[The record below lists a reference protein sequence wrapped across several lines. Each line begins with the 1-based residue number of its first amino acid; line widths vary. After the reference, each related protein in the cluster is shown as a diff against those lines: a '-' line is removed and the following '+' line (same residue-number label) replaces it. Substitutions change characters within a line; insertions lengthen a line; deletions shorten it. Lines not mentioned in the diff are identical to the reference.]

1 MGKRAEK
8 NWKTTRKFH
17 KAKHSYT
24 QGMLTITKYAF
35 IAIAIILAIL
45 ALNFG
50 RSKIILTGSQN
61 VSLAFYRYT
70 IAESDI
76 TAEYPSNVLA
86 RITPTSA
93 ETTLMQNTGLIM
105 QYKIDYTAA
114 NLADV
119 GWTAYDSNN
128 QPAILDDCT
137 ISCRYYG
144 AAQTSGGVEFTGPET
159 TKQVKMRKI
168 ITLDGTT
175 LILTKAGTADTT
187 DSFVKAGDYYGQVV
201 DYSDGNTSL
210 TYRLFYVDF
219 DDLDSSGNYDGIGK
233 YGDTVGTM
241 YLMADYDESLTR
253 KLSDFS
259 SGYTSSSNTKVE
271 EMNPL
276 WAAERAKTESNTPI
290 WNENEKAVAYLC
302 DTTQW
307 TTYVNQNKANYAIGG
322 ASVEMYI
329 DSYNQWGIDT
339 QTLGYEYVVNGSVYG
354 YKYIV
359 DESSS
364 AYYTAVNSLEL
375 NEMYTNNKSGYW
387 WLTSPIPSSSE
398 HLCGVHG
405 EACCLERLNYKWEY
419 NVRPLVSLKNTTI
432 PQITNYVEFQGTNT
446 KTPVRYYPTLAEA
459 TAGATSGNTI
469 AALNDT
475 TETTAPTLA
484 AGKTAIIDL
493 NDKTITLDNLTLTN
507 NGTLNITGAG
517 TLTGYGAHTIENRGI
532 FTKNGT
538 STVSN
543 TSTNYCT
550 LINKGTATINDGTIT
565 ANHVA
570 ISENGNVTLNITGG
584 TVSGN
589 YGIYDNDT
597 GAINITGGEV
607 IGTNNLGIRLHTST
621 LTVSGDNTRIT
632 GTHAITVDD
641 GGNAII
647 TGGTITG
654 TTGWGVAF
662 NSKKTL
668 TIGDNSNAVNTTMPS
683 ITGVYGVYA
692 M

>member
-144 AAQTSGGVEFTGPET
+144 AAQTSGGVAFTGPET
-159 TKQVKMRKI
+159 TKQVKMPKI
-168 ITLDGTT
+168 KTLDGTT

-329 DSYNQWGIDT
+329 DSYNQWGKGT
-339 QTLGYEYVVNGSVYG
+339 YKLGYGYQTTNTPGYVYKVNGTMQNNG
-354 YKYIV
+354 FGT
-359 DESSS
+359 DTGTLDSSS
-364 AYYTAVNSLEL
+364 YTSDTGARKMYVND
-375 NEMYTNNKSGYW
+375 NAGFW
-387 WLTSPIPSSSE
+387 WLASPSAGGSNLVCGVGGSPRGLSSS
-398 HLCGVHG
+398 LYRNTFG
-405 EACCLERLNYKWEY
+405 
-419 NVRPLVSLKNTTI
+419 VRPLVCLN
-432 PQITNYVEFQGTNT
+432 
-446 KTPVRYYPTLAEA
+446 
-459 TAGATSGNTI
+459 SG
-469 AALNDT
+469 
-475 TETTAPTLA
+475 
-484 AGKTAIIDL
+484 
-493 NDKTITLDNLTLTN
+493 
-507 NGTLNITGAG
+507 
-517 TLTGYGAHTIENRGI
+517 
-532 FTKNGT
+532 
-538 STVSN
+538 V
-543 TSTNYCT
+543 
-550 LINKGTATINDGTIT
+550 
-565 ANHVA
+565 
-570 ISENGNVTLNITGG
+570 NVTFAN
-584 TVSGN
+584 
-589 YGIYDNDT
+589 
-597 GAINITGGEV
+597 
-607 IGTNNLGIRLHTST
+607 
-621 LTVSGDNTRIT
+621 
-632 GTHAITVDD
+632 
-641 GGNAII
+641 
-647 TGGTITG
+647 
-654 TTGWGVAF
+654 
-662 NSKKTL
+662 
-668 TIGDNSNAVNTTMPS
+668 
-683 ITGVYGVYA
+683 
-692 M
+692 